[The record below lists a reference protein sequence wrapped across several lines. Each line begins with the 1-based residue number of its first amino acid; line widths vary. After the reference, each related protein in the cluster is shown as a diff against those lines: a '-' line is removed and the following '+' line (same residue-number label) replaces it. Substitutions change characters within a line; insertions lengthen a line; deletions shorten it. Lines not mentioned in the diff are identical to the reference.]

1 MLDGGSLILSE
12 PAELGP
18 GLASYSGLA
27 YIIYSSVSSFT
38 CLHSTLHNYYEEYE
52 SSTARSKD
60 GVRVIREAC
69 KCEPINMV

>member
-27 YIIYSSVSSFT
+27 YIIYSSFT
-38 CLHSTLHNYYEEYE
+38 CLHYTLQLL
-52 SSTARSKD
+52 
-60 GVRVIREAC
+60 
-69 KCEPINMV
+69 